1 MGENDGI
8 SLNSRRQDAR
18 TLFRMLFAPHLQQPD
33 REGHLDLVPDEEAI
47 FRDFD
52 KIGRAHV

>member
-8 SLNSRRQDAR
+8 SLNNRRQDAR
-18 TLFRMLFAPHLQQPD
+18 ILFRMLLAPHLRQPD
-33 REGHLDLVPDEEAI
+33 REGHLDLVPDQEAV

-52 KIGRAHV
+52 MA